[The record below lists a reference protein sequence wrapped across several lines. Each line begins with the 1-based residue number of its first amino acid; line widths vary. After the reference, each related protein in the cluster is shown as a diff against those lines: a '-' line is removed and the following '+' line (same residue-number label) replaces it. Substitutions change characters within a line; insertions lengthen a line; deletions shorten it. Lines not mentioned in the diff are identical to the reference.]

1 MKRLYHIMD
10 LWSQVMEMG
19 ATPPVDS
26 FPLLRHVPER
36 LLGNWK
42 SRSRRVGI
50 AMESLYSDVLDQVEA
65 RRKGGRKV
73 ESFIDYVLDQNEKN
87 QLSRNQL
94 IFLGGVV
101 MEGGSDTSSSII
113 IAIIQGLIKNPEI
126 QKKAHAQIDAV
137 VGEDRSP
144 VWADFEKLPYINCIV
159 KEGHRWRPV
168 TPLSFPH
175 ALGQGILNLSISHDE
190 MLM

>member
-1 MKRLYHIMD
+1 MKRLYYIMD

-26 FPLLRHVPER
+26 FPLLRHVPEW

-42 SRSRRVGI
+42 SRSRRVGM
-50 AMESLYSDVLDQVEA
+50 AMESLYSDVLDHVEA

-73 ESFIDYVLDQNEKN
+73 ESFMDYVLDQNDKN

-126 QKKAHAQIDAV
+126 QKKAQAQIDAV

-144 VWADFEKLPYINCIV
+144 RWADLEKLPYINCIV

-175 ALGQGILNLSISHDE
+175 ALGQGMLSLPLHSPR
-190 MLM
+190 